1 MRLRKASTTGFYK
14 NQLQCRLA
22 ACKKR
27 CYDRI
32 GMTGGQEQD
41 ASEAAPVTSK
51 DVAKGAGTT
60 LLARLGGVI
69 DVIAQPLYVWL
80 FGLAGFGLYSVLW
93 AAVNMIENVAD
104 LGMTS
109 ALQRTIPQAKTETEA
124 VSSLRTAMVLGVG
137 PCLAIAAI
145 ICAFA
150 TPLSHVFNAAAS
162 DEAQLAH
169 AIALFV
175 WALPLWAFVE
185 IATSALRARRVF
197 GAEVRLRLFWEQV
210 ARLLIS
216 VLFWLAGFG
225 TMAIF
230 YAHLASLSIICLLC
244 IRLMAQHYD
253 LSLFFTRSHNK
264 AIRHDTLKAGL
275 AVLPANIVARL
286 FGDAPILALNLLLPG
301 AQGAVASG
309 LFAIA
314 RKISSIVQLVRTAF
328 AYVLAPLA
336 SLASTGSK
344 ASVRDIYGFATRVSL
359 AVALPLGAGLA
370 ALGPSLLSIFGKGAH
385 IALPGLVILIAAR
398 IAEAVFGAAVPIQ
411 QVIAGYKSQLVGSI
425 VGFGLA
431 VLLVWVLLPG
441 AGLTGMTIAVGVGLV
456 VAATIPVWQLFRYDD
471 LHPFEA
477 PFLRVGG
484 KAMFVAAAGLLVALP
499 TNLLIGMR
507 LLPDALLIP
516 IATIVMLAV
525 LLGTIWCACRFA
537 LPLHDREALGKT
549 GRALRLA

>member
-1 MRLRKASTTGFYK
+1 MS
-14 NQLQCRLA
+14 
-22 ACKKR
+22 
-27 CYDRI
+27 
-32 GMTGGQEQD
+32 GGQSE
-41 ASEAAPVTSK
+41 EAAGSTPVTSR

-93 AAVNMIENVAD
+93 ATVNMIENVAD

-109 ALQRTIPQAKTETEA
+109 ALQRTVPQAKTEAEA
-124 VSSLRTAMVLGVG
+124 VASLRTAMVLGVG
-137 PCLAIAAI
+137 PCLAIAI
-145 ICAFA
+145 IVALFA
-150 TPLSHVFNAAAS
+150 PQASGIFNAAKA

-169 AIALFV
+169 AIAVFI

-210 ARLLIS
+210 ARLVMAIA
-216 VLFWLAGFG
+216 FWAMGLG

-230 YAHLASLSIICLLC
+230 YAHIASLSIICLLC

-253 LSLFFTRSHNK
+253 LTLFFSRTGNK

-286 FGDAPILALNLLLPG
+286 FGDAPIMALNLLLPG

-344 ASVRDIYGFATRVSL
+344 ASVIDIYGFATRVSL
-359 AVALPLGAGLA
+359 AVALPLGVVLA
-370 ALGPSLLSIFGKGAH
+370 ALGPSLLAIFGKDAA
-385 IALPGLVILIAAR
+385 IALPALVILITAR

-411 QVIAGYKSQLVGSI
+411 QVIAGYKSQLVGSL

-431 VLLVWVLLPG
+431 VLIVWLLLPE
-441 AGLTGMTIAVGVGLV
+441 AGLTGMTIAVGIGLV
-456 VAATIPVWQLFRYDD
+456 VAATIPVWQLHRYDQ
-471 LHPFEA
+471 LHPFVS
-477 PFLRVGG
+477 PFFKVGG
-484 KAMFVAAAGLLVALP
+484 KAVLVALAGFAVAEP
-499 TNLLIGMR
+499 VNLLISLQ
-507 LLPDALLIP
+507 LLPDEILIP
-516 IATIVMLAV
+516 IAFVVMLAV
-525 LLGTIWCACRFA
+525 LIGTIWCACRFA

-549 GRALRLA
+549 GRKLGLS